1 MADQAANEIVWHCL
15 GYRKDEATGVW
26 EPTECF
32 PKWRENYP
40 LAPDVL
46 GVTRI
51 YTKVHLQ

>member
-1 MADQAANEIVWHCL
+1 MSDQAANEIVWHCL